1 MIKTNIGNVDILING
16 QSFDYEPI
24 KLPNVGKQYKVD
36 GRYKVVVDNIAVN
49 DETVIECILQNQNTL
64 PLKINIEPG
73 EDLALLSFMIDNMK
87 LSIGVQGDIPG
98 ILYDYLNDRLRIRL
112 TKDASIMKFDINI
125 AWITMDN
132 IEKEKIYTWFAA
144 DPTLE

>member
-16 QSFDYEPI
+16 QSFNYIPI

-36 GRYKVVVDNIAVN
+36 GRYKVVVDKIAAK
-49 DETVIECILQNQNTL
+49 DETEIECILQNQNTL
-64 PLKINIEPG
+64 PLKVNIEPG
-73 EDLALLSFMIDNMK
+73 EDLALLSFMINNMK
-87 LSIGVQGDIPG
+87 LSIGVQGDITG
-98 ILYDYLNDRLRIRL
+98 VLYDYLNDRLRIRL
-112 TKDASIMKFDINI
+112 TKYALITKLDINI
-125 AWITMDN
+125 AWITMDD

>member
-1 MIKTNIGNVDILING
+1 M
-16 QSFDYEPI
+16 
-24 KLPNVGKQYKVD
+24 
-36 GRYKVVVDNIAVN
+36 
-49 DETVIECILQNQNTL
+49 

-112 TKDASIMKFDINI
+112 TKYASIMKLDINI

-144 DPTLE
+144 DPTAE